1 VRVSLGVAT
10 TQNDVEQFLQTW
22 KMLAGSLL
30 KEKRGI
36 AA

>member
-1 VRVSLGVAT
+1 LGWST
-10 TQNDVEQFLQTW
+10 TEEEVDRFLKTW
-22 KMLAGSLL
+22 NMLAGSLL